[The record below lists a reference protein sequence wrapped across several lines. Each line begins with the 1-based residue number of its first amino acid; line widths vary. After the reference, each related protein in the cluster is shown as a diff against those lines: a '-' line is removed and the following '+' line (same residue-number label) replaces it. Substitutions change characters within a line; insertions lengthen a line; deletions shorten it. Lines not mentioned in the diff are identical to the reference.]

1 MIEKKCKIC
10 GNFFHS
16 RKIAMHYWNIHHK
29 KYGEYKDNEE
39 TREVPDPVGEENE
52 KKTSEKTKSS
62 STTGTTE
69 VKKQINNMEDLFAQ
83 IGIPIKHEEKEP
95 EPVETEIQP
104 APVEVETKP
113 IVKSTVPTEI
123 QSTPIETETVQEGIV
138 KVPETEEI
146 PSPELWKE
154 TAHLFDGPVTNEARN
169 TLSKLEKANPFD
181 NGETINEWCN

>member
-39 TREVPDPVGEENE
+39 TREVPDPVGEEDE
-52 KKTSEKTKSS
+52 KKTSKKTKTS

-69 VKKQINNMEDLFAQ
+69 V
-83 IGIPIKHEEKEP
+83 
-95 EPVETEIQP
+95 EIQ
-104 APVEVETKP
+104 T
-113 IVKSTVPTEI
+113 
-123 QSTPIETETVQEGIV
+123 TPIETETVQEGIV

-154 TAHLFDGPVTNEARN
+154 TAHLFDVPVTNEARN
-169 TLSKLEKANPFD
+169 VFSKTEKANPFD

>member
-29 KYGEYKDNEE
+29 KYGEYKDDEE
-39 TREVPDPVGEENE
+39 TREVPDPVGEEDE
-52 KKTSEKTKSS
+52 KKTSKKTKTS

-69 VKKQINNMEDLFAQ
+69 V
-83 IGIPIKHEEKEP
+83 
-95 EPVETEIQP
+95 
-104 APVEVETKP
+104 
-113 IVKSTVPTEI
+113 EI
-123 QSTPIETETVQEGIV
+123 QSTPIETEKVQEGIV

-169 TLSKLEKANPFD
+169 VFSKIEKANPFD

>member
-39 TREVPDPVGEENE
+39 TREVPDPIGEEDE
-52 KKTSEKTKSS
+52 KKTSKKTKSS

-69 VKKQINNMEDLFAQ
+69 V
-83 IGIPIKHEEKEP
+83 
-95 EPVETEIQP
+95 EIQ
-104 APVEVETKP
+104 T
-113 IVKSTVPTEI
+113 
-123 QSTPIETETVQEGIV
+123 TPIETETVQEGIV
-138 KVPETEEI
+138 KVPETEQI

-169 TLSKLEKANPFD
+169 VFSKTEKANPFD

>member
-10 GNFFHS
+10 GDFFHS

-39 TREVPDPVGEENE
+39 TREVPDPIGEEDE
-52 KKTSEKTKSS
+52 KKTSKKTKTS

-69 VKKQINNMEDLFAQ
+69 V
-83 IGIPIKHEEKEP
+83 
-95 EPVETEIQP
+95 EIQ
-104 APVEVETKP
+104 T
-113 IVKSTVPTEI
+113 
-123 QSTPIETETVQEGIV
+123 TPIETETVQEGIV
-138 KVPETEEI
+138 KVPEIEQI

-169 TLSKLEKANPFD
+169 VFSKTEKANPFD

>member
-39 TREVPDPVGEENE
+39 TREVPDPVGEEDE
-52 KKTSEKTKSS
+52 KKTSKKTKTS

-69 VKKQINNMEDLFAQ
+69 V
-83 IGIPIKHEEKEP
+83 
-95 EPVETEIQP
+95 EIQ
-104 APVEVETKP
+104 T
-113 IVKSTVPTEI
+113 
-123 QSTPIETETVQEGIV
+123 TPIETETVQEGIV

-169 TLSKLEKANPFD
+169 VFSKIEKANPFD

>member
-52 KKTSEKTKSS
+52 KKTSKKTKTS

-69 VKKQINNMEDLFAQ
+69 V
-83 IGIPIKHEEKEP
+83 
-95 EPVETEIQP
+95 EIQ
-104 APVEVETKP
+104 T
-113 IVKSTVPTEI
+113 
-123 QSTPIETETVQEGIV
+123 TPIETETVQEGIV
-138 KVPETEEI
+138 EVPKTEEI

-154 TAHLFDGPVTNEARN
+154 TAHLFDGPVTNEASN
-169 TLSKLEKANPFD
+169 VFSKTEKSNPFD

>member
-39 TREVPDPVGEENE
+39 TREVPDPIGEEDE
-52 KKTSEKTKSS
+52 KKTSKKTKTS
-62 STTGTTE
+62 STTGTIE
-69 VKKQINNMEDLFAQ
+69 V
-83 IGIPIKHEEKEP
+83 
-95 EPVETEIQP
+95 
-104 APVEVETKP
+104 
-113 IVKSTVPTEI
+113 EI

-169 TLSKLEKANPFD
+169 VFSKTEKANPFD

>member
-10 GNFFHS
+10 GDFFHS

-52 KKTSEKTKSS
+52 KKTSEKTESS

-69 VKKQINNMEDLFAQ
+69 V
-83 IGIPIKHEEKEP
+83 
-95 EPVETEIQP
+95 EIQ
-104 APVEVETKP
+104 TT
-113 IVKSTVPTEI
+113 S
-123 QSTPIETETVQEGIV
+123 IETETVQEGIV
-138 KVPETEEI
+138 KVPEPEPI
-146 PSPELWKE
+146 QSPELWKE

>member
-39 TREVPDPVGEENE
+39 TREVPDPVGEEDE
-52 KKTSEKTKSS
+52 KKTSKKTKTS

-69 VKKQINNMEDLFAQ
+69 V
-83 IGIPIKHEEKEP
+83 
-95 EPVETEIQP
+95 EIQ
-104 APVEVETKP
+104 T
-113 IVKSTVPTEI
+113 
-123 QSTPIETETVQEGIV
+123 TPIETETVQEGIV
-138 KVPETEEI
+138 EVPKTEEI

-169 TLSKLEKANPFD
+169 VFSKTEKANPFD

>member
-10 GNFFHS
+10 GDFFHP

-52 KKTSEKTKSS
+52 KKTSKKTKSS

-69 VKKQINNMEDLFAQ
+69 V
-83 IGIPIKHEEKEP
+83 
-95 EPVETEIQP
+95 EIQ
-104 APVEVETKP
+104 T
-113 IVKSTVPTEI
+113 
-123 QSTPIETETVQEGIV
+123 TPIELETVQEGTV
-138 KVPETEEI
+138 KVTEPEQI

-154 TAHLFDGPVTNEARN
+154 TAHLFDGPITNEARN
-169 TLSKLEKANPFD
+169 VFSKTEKANPFD
-181 NGETINEWCN
+181 DGETLNEWCN

>member
-39 TREVPDPVGEENE
+39 TREVPDPVGEEDE
-52 KKTSEKTKSS
+52 KKTSKKTKTSS
-62 STTGTTE
+62 HTGTTE
-69 VKKQINNMEDLFAQ
+69 V
-83 IGIPIKHEEKEP
+83 
-95 EPVETEIQP
+95 EIQ
-104 APVEVETKP
+104 T
-113 IVKSTVPTEI
+113 
-123 QSTPIETETVQEGIV
+123 TPIETETVQEGIV
-138 KVPETEEI
+138 KVPETEQI

-169 TLSKLEKANPFD
+169 VFSKTEKANPFD

>member
-29 KYGEYKDNEE
+29 KYGEYKDDEE
-39 TREVPDPVGEENE
+39 TREVPDPIGEEDE
-52 KKTSEKTKSS
+52 KKTSKKTKTS

-69 VKKQINNMEDLFAQ
+69 V
-83 IGIPIKHEEKEP
+83 
-95 EPVETEIQP
+95 
-104 APVEVETKP
+104 
-113 IVKSTVPTEI
+113 EI

-169 TLSKLEKANPFD
+169 VFSKTEKANPFD

>member
-10 GNFFHS
+10 GDFFPS

-39 TREVPDPVGEENE
+39 TREVPDPVGEEDE
-52 KKTSEKTKSS
+52 KKTSKKTKAR

-69 VKKQINNMEDLFAQ
+69 V
-83 IGIPIKHEEKEP
+83 
-95 EPVETEIQP
+95 EIQ
-104 APVEVETKP
+104 T
-113 IVKSTVPTEI
+113 
-123 QSTPIETETVQEGIV
+123 TPIETETVQEGIV
-138 KVPETEEI
+138 EVPKTEEI

-154 TAHLFDGPVTNEARN
+154 TAHLFDGPVTNEASNVLRK
-169 TLSKLEKANPFD
+169 TEKANPFD

>member
-39 TREVPDPVGEENE
+39 TREVPDPVGEEDE
-52 KKTSEKTKSS
+52 KKTSKKTKTS

-69 VKKQINNMEDLFAQ
+69 V
-83 IGIPIKHEEKEP
+83 
-95 EPVETEIQP
+95 EIQ
-104 APVEVETKP
+104 T
-113 IVKSTVPTEI
+113 
-123 QSTPIETETVQEGIV
+123 TPIETETVQEGIV
-138 KVPETEEI
+138 KVPETEQI

-169 TLSKLEKANPFD
+169 VFSKTEKANPFD

>member
-39 TREVPDPVGEENE
+39 TREVPDPVGEEDE
-52 KKTSEKTKSS
+52 KKTSKKTKTS

-69 VKKQINNMEDLFAQ
+69 V
-83 IGIPIKHEEKEP
+83 
-95 EPVETEIQP
+95 EIQ
-104 APVEVETKP
+104 T
-113 IVKSTVPTEI
+113 
-123 QSTPIETETVQEGIV
+123 TPIETETVQEGIV

-154 TAHLFDGPVTNEARN
+154 TAHLFDGPVTNEASN
-169 TLSKLEKANPFD
+169 VFSKTEKANPFD

>member
-39 TREVPDPVGEENE
+39 TREVPDPIGEEDE
-52 KKTSEKTKSS
+52 KKTSKKTKTS

-69 VKKQINNMEDLFAQ
+69 V
-83 IGIPIKHEEKEP
+83 
-95 EPVETEIQP
+95 
-104 APVEVETKP
+104 
-113 IVKSTVPTEI
+113 EI

-169 TLSKLEKANPFD
+169 VFSKTEKANPFD

>member
-39 TREVPDPVGEENE
+39 TREVPDPVGEEDE
-52 KKTSEKTKSS
+52 KKTSKKTKTS

-69 VKKQINNMEDLFAQ
+69 V
-83 IGIPIKHEEKEP
+83 
-95 EPVETEIQP
+95 EIQ
-104 APVEVETKP
+104 T
-113 IVKSTVPTEI
+113 
-123 QSTPIETETVQEGIV
+123 TPIETETVQEGIV
-138 KVPETEEI
+138 KVPETEQI

-169 TLSKLEKANPFD
+169 FFSKTEKANPFD

>member
-39 TREVPDPVGEENE
+39 TREVPDPVGEEDE
-52 KKTSEKTKSS
+52 KKTSKKTKNS

-69 VKKQINNMEDLFAQ
+69 I
-83 IGIPIKHEEKEP
+83 
-95 EPVETEIQP
+95 EIQ
-104 APVEVETKP
+104 T
-113 IVKSTVPTEI
+113 
-123 QSTPIETETVQEGIV
+123 TPIETETVQEGIV
-138 KVPETEEI
+138 EVPETEEI

-154 TAHLFDGPVTNEARN
+154 TAHLFDGPVTNEASNVLR
-169 TLSKLEKANPFD
+169 KPEKANPFD

>member
-39 TREVPDPVGEENE
+39 TREVPDPVGEEDE
-52 KKTSEKTKSS
+52 KKTSKKTKAS

-69 VKKQINNMEDLFAQ
+69 V
-83 IGIPIKHEEKEP
+83 
-95 EPVETEIQP
+95 EIQ
-104 APVEVETKP
+104 T
-113 IVKSTVPTEI
+113 
-123 QSTPIETETVQEGIV
+123 TPIETETVQEGIIE
-138 KVPETEEI
+138 VPKTEEI

-154 TAHLFDGPVTNEARN
+154 TAHLFDGTVTNEAHN
-169 TLSKLEKANPFD
+169 VFSKTEKSNPFD

>member
-39 TREVPDPVGEENE
+39 TREVPDPIGEEDE
-52 KKTSEKTKSS
+52 KKTSKKTKTS

-69 VKKQINNMEDLFAQ
+69 V
-83 IGIPIKHEEKEP
+83 
-95 EPVETEIQP
+95 EIQ
-104 APVEVETKP
+104 T
-113 IVKSTVPTEI
+113 
-123 QSTPIETETVQEGIV
+123 TPIETETVQEGIV

-169 TLSKLEKANPFD
+169 VFSKTEKANPFD

>member
-39 TREVPDPVGEENE
+39 TREVPDPVGEEDE
-52 KKTSEKTKSS
+52 KKTSKKTKAS

-69 VKKQINNMEDLFAQ
+69 V
-83 IGIPIKHEEKEP
+83 
-95 EPVETEIQP
+95 EIQ
-104 APVEVETKP
+104 T
-113 IVKSTVPTEI
+113 
-123 QSTPIETETVQEGIV
+123 TPIETETVQEGIV
-138 KVPETEEI
+138 EVPKTEEI
-146 PSPELWKE
+146 TSPELWKE

-169 TLSKLEKANPFD
+169 VFNKTEKSNPFD

>member
-39 TREVPDPVGEENE
+39 TREVPDPVGEEDE
-52 KKTSEKTKSS
+52 KKTSKKTKAG

-69 VKKQINNMEDLFAQ
+69 V
-83 IGIPIKHEEKEP
+83 
-95 EPVETEIQP
+95 EIQ
-104 APVEVETKP
+104 T
-113 IVKSTVPTEI
+113 
-123 QSTPIETETVQEGIV
+123 TPIETETVQEGIV
-138 KVPETEEI
+138 EVPKTEEI

-154 TAHLFDGPVTNEARN
+154 TAHLFDGPVTNEASNVLRK
-169 TLSKLEKANPFD
+169 TEKANPFD

>member
-39 TREVPDPVGEENE
+39 TREVPDPVGEEDE
-52 KKTSEKTKSS
+52 KKTSKKTKASS
-62 STTGTTE
+62 PTGTTE
-69 VKKQINNMEDLFAQ
+69 V
-83 IGIPIKHEEKEP
+83 
-95 EPVETEIQP
+95 EIQ
-104 APVEVETKP
+104 T
-113 IVKSTVPTEI
+113 
-123 QSTPIETETVQEGIV
+123 TPIETETVQEGIV
-138 KVPETEEI
+138 NVPETEQI

-169 TLSKLEKANPFD
+169 VFSKTEKANPFD

>member
-10 GNFFHS
+10 QDFFPS

-39 TREVPDPVGEENE
+39 TREVQDTDGENNE
-52 KKTSEKTKSS
+52 KKTSEKTTTSP
-62 STTGTTE
+62 TTGTTE
-69 VKKQINNMEDLFAQ
+69 VKKQINNIEDLYSQ
-83 IGIPIKHEEKEP
+83 IEIPTKHEEKEP
-95 EPVETEIQP
+95 KPVETEIQP

-113 IVKSTVPTEI
+113 IVEPTVPTEI

-138 KVPETEEI
+138 KVPEPEQI

-169 TLSKLEKANPFD
+169 VFRKTEKANPFD

>member
-29 KYGEYKDNEE
+29 KYGEYKDDEE
-39 TREVPDPVGEENE
+39 TREVPDPVGEEDE
-52 KKTSEKTKSS
+52 KKTSKKTKTS

-69 VKKQINNMEDLFAQ
+69 V
-83 IGIPIKHEEKEP
+83 
-95 EPVETEIQP
+95 
-104 APVEVETKP
+104 
-113 IVKSTVPTEI
+113 EI

-154 TAHLFDGPVTNEARN
+154 TAHLFDGLVTNEAHN
-169 TLSKLEKANPFD
+169 VFSKTEKANPFD

>member
-39 TREVPDPVGEENE
+39 TREVPDPIGEEDE
-52 KKTSEKTKSS
+52 KKTSKKTKSS

-69 VKKQINNMEDLFAQ
+69 V
-83 IGIPIKHEEKEP
+83 
-95 EPVETEIQP
+95 EIQ
-104 APVEVETKP
+104 T
-113 IVKSTVPTEI
+113 
-123 QSTPIETETVQEGIV
+123 TPIETETVQEGIV
-138 KVPETEEI
+138 KVSETEQI

-169 TLSKLEKANPFD
+169 VFSKTEKANPFD

>member
-39 TREVPDPVGEENE
+39 TREVPDPVGEEDE
-52 KKTSEKTKSS
+52 KKTSKKTKTS

-69 VKKQINNMEDLFAQ
+69 V
-83 IGIPIKHEEKEP
+83 
-95 EPVETEIQP
+95 EIQ
-104 APVEVETKP
+104 T
-113 IVKSTVPTEI
+113 
-123 QSTPIETETVQEGIV
+123 TPIETETVQEGIV
-138 KVPETEEI
+138 KVPETEQI

-154 TAHLFDGPVTNEARN
+154 TAHLFNGPVTNEARN
-169 TLSKLEKANPFD
+169 VFSKTEKANPFD

>member
-39 TREVPDPVGEENE
+39 TREVPDPVGEEDE
-52 KKTSEKTKSS
+52 KKTSKKTKTS

-69 VKKQINNMEDLFAQ
+69 V
-83 IGIPIKHEEKEP
+83 
-95 EPVETEIQP
+95 EIQ
-104 APVEVETKP
+104 T
-113 IVKSTVPTEI
+113 
-123 QSTPIETETVQEGIV
+123 TPIETETVQEGIV
-138 KVPETEEI
+138 NVPETEQI

-169 TLSKLEKANPFD
+169 VFSKTEKANPFD

>member
-10 GNFFHS
+10 GDFFPS

-39 TREVPDPVGEENE
+39 TREVTDPIGEENE
-52 KKTSEKTKSS
+52 KKTSKETKSS
-62 STTGTTE
+62 TTTGSTE
-69 VKKQINNMEDLFAQ
+69 V
-83 IGIPIKHEEKEP
+83 
-95 EPVETEIQP
+95 EIQ
-104 APVEVETKP
+104 T
-113 IVKSTVPTEI
+113 
-123 QSTPIETETVQEGIV
+123 TPIETETVQEGIV
-138 KVPETEEI
+138 NVPETEQI

-169 TLSKLEKANPFD
+169 VFSKTEKANPFD

>member
-39 TREVPDPVGEENE
+39 TREVPDPIGEEYE
-52 KKTSEKTKSS
+52 KKTSKKTKSS

-69 VKKQINNMEDLFAQ
+69 V
-83 IGIPIKHEEKEP
+83 
-95 EPVETEIQP
+95 EIQ
-104 APVEVETKP
+104 T
-113 IVKSTVPTEI
+113 
-123 QSTPIETETVQEGIV
+123 TPIETETVQEGIV
-138 KVPETEEI
+138 KVPETEQI

-169 TLSKLEKANPFD
+169 VFSKTEKANPFD

>member
-10 GNFFHS
+10 GDFFPS

-52 KKTSEKTKSS
+52 KKTSKKTKASS
-62 STTGTTE
+62 NTGTTE
-69 VKKQINNMEDLFAQ
+69 V
-83 IGIPIKHEEKEP
+83 
-95 EPVETEIQP
+95 EIQ
-104 APVEVETKP
+104 T
-113 IVKSTVPTEI
+113 
-123 QSTPIETETVQEGIV
+123 TPIETETVQEGIV

-169 TLSKLEKANPFD
+169 VFRKTEKANPFD

>member
-10 GNFFHS
+10 GDFFPS

-52 KKTSEKTKSS
+52 KKTSKKTKAS

-69 VKKQINNMEDLFAQ
+69 VK
-83 IGIPIKHEEKEP
+83 
-95 EPVETEIQP
+95 IQ
-104 APVEVETKP
+104 T
-113 IVKSTVPTEI
+113 
-123 QSTPIETETVQEGIV
+123 TPIETETVQEGIV

-169 TLSKLEKANPFD
+169 VFRKTEKANPFD

>member
-39 TREVPDPVGEENE
+39 TREVPDPVGEEDE
-52 KKTSEKTKSS
+52 KKTSKKTKTS

-69 VKKQINNMEDLFAQ
+69 V
-83 IGIPIKHEEKEP
+83 
-95 EPVETEIQP
+95 EIQ
-104 APVEVETKP
+104 T
-113 IVKSTVPTEI
+113 
-123 QSTPIETETVQEGIV
+123 TPIETVQEGIV
-138 KVPETEEI
+138 NVPETEQI

-169 TLSKLEKANPFD
+169 VFSKTEKANPFD